1 MEINLYNLLLFD
13 TKQNLG
19 HSWNINLVV
28 NLHFESNINLVY
40 KRSSTGRMLIFVSS
54 SKLRVDSTMY
64 IWTLFKTEYYR
75 KSL

>member
-19 HSWNINLVV
+19 QSWNINLVG

-40 KRSSTGRMLIFVSS
+40 KRSSTGRKLIFVSS
-54 SKLRVDSTMY
+54 SKWRVDSTMY
-64 IWTLFKTEYYR
+64 INFIQNRIIENL
-75 KSL
+75 